1 MEFGTEASAVTKQR
15 LQRAAAAGVA
25 RIRAIA
31 ARRRMWLRV
40 GQGLAALAML
50 AIVALGLLMLR
61 LSDGPLSVGF
71 LTPRIAAAVQQQLPA
86 GYQVTIED
94 TVIERDR
101 DTLDLLLRL
110 REVAV
115 NGPDGKPVFAAPRAA
130 IGLSGLALSM
140 GRIEPSSVW
149 LIRPRMNLRQVG
161 GGLRFQT
168 ATPDAEIVDGSP
180 LPQRSAPLVAPV
192 EAFAVLFAL
201 LGNDGG
207 GRLSTFGVREAR
219 LSVFDETGGRHDI
232 DDVDLVVS
240 RGARDGEIAFEVGIG
255 TGAGM
260 PGFEGSARR
269 NFNGGVV
276 LTGGIRNLSIADLEP
291 LLPRRLPFV
300 MTSPITADFALT
312 VGADGDLDRLSSELM
327 IGAGHIGIGDNV
339 VLIDEADIAL
349 DWSYSTGTIVIRPS
363 MLLAGDTGFKVS
375 GQIAVPERGDFS
387 YGTIPLKLDFADI
400 SIADPKDE
408 LPGRYNSATLEG
420 FLVPDQRFLHVSRLD
435 LVSGQ
440 AAGSFVGFIGG
451 RGETPGVKLAG
462 SVTDMPVATLKS
474 AWPPFIAP
482 KARRWAVRNLVS
494 GDIVDARINVD
505 IQPEGIASA
514 LRGVPF
520 PREAFDMAFRARD
533 LSFRYIGELPPI
545 VGASAVGRL
554 DGQEF
559 DVRLTSEARIEL
571 SSGDILR
578 VPDGRFTVPDIPSKP
593 STGVVEVTIEGKLR
607 DAIRLLDQPPVEF
620 ARSRGMQIDDFEGD
634 GRFDIGVNIPFI
646 DDLRFPDITLDV
658 DGRIED
664 FAASNFA
671 GARRVTDGDVDLRIE
686 GGRISIAGTAELD
699 GVRAAVAVED
709 PLLPGGEPGA
719 RSVTMTLDEDA
730 RRRLGLPLDDIL
742 SGPIVATVSD
752 VRATSEGNSQ
762 RIHAD
767 LTKAR
772 IGFAAIGVDKP
783 AGEQASA
790 DFVLAQT
797 GTTVRLTD
805 LKLVSN
811 SLRVEGSAEFEKGGG
826 LTRLTLPVLRT
837 SRGTDVSV
845 DGRTVSGVQNVS
857 LKGKAIDLRG
867 TLADVRGGAGGGEE
881 AAGGGM
887 RIDIEVERAIGAG
900 GITLT
905 NLSGTVTRTGSR
917 VSRLELTATG
927 VGGAPISLRH
937 SDDGTNADL
946 TVESTD
952 AGSALAWSG
961 VYPNMRGGRLRLAAS
976 RRGATAPLAGTV
988 DIDRFRIA
996 NDPSLA
1002 HLIQGGERQSQ
1013 ARLDSAP
1020 VTSTQQQG
1028 LNVSDVG
1035 FDRLS
1040 ASFQRS
1046 GPTIS
1051 VSNGVLRGL
1060 AVGATIEGSL
1070 DMSARRL
1077 ALHGTYVPLY
1087 ALNNLFGQLPLF
1099 LGPLLGGK
1107 PNEGLLGITYSVSG
1121 TMDAPI
1127 LTINPISVV
1136 APGVFRYI
1144 FGMDNP
1150 RAAVPRTATDP
1161 IEPLQR

>member
-1 MEFGTEASAVTKQR
+1 MDSGAEASAVTKQR

-25 RIRAIA
+25 RIRAIG

-50 AIVALGLLMLR
+50 ALVALGLLMLR
-61 LSDGPLSVGF
+61 LSDSPLSVGF

-86 GYQVTIED
+86 GYQVTIDD

-110 REVAV
+110 RNIAV
-115 NGPDGKPVFAAPRAA
+115 NGPDGNAVFAAPRAA

-149 LIRPRMNLRQVG
+149 LIRPRMNLRQVD

-168 ATPDAEIVDGSP
+168 ATPEAEIVDGGL

-192 EAFAVLFAL
+192 EAFTVLFAL
-201 LGNDGG
+201 LGNEG
-207 GRLSTFGVREAR
+207 GRGLSTFGVRGAR
-219 LSVFDETGGRHDI
+219 LSVFDEAGARHDI
-232 DDVDLVVS
+232 DNVDLVVS
-240 RGARDGEIAFEVGIG
+240 RGTREGEIAFEVGIG
-255 TGAGM
+255 AGAGM
-260 PGFEGSARR
+260 PGLEGSARR
-269 NFNGGVV
+269 SFNGGLV
-276 LTGGIRNLSIADLEP
+276 LTGGIRNLSVADLEP
-291 LLPRRLPFV
+291 LLPKELPFV
-300 MTSPITADFALT
+300 MTGPITADFALT
-312 VGADGDLDRLSSELM
+312 VGVDGDLDRLSSEVM
-327 IGAGHIGIGDNV
+327 IGAGHLGIGEHL

-363 MLLAGDTGFKVS
+363 RLLAGETGFRVS

-387 YGTIPLKLDFADI
+387 YGTIPLKLDFSEI
-400 SIADPKDE
+400 SIADPRDA

-420 FLVPDQRFLHVSRLD
+420 FLVPEQRFLHVSRLD
-435 LVSGQ
+435 LISGQ
-440 AAGSFVGFIGG
+440 TAGSFVGFIGG
-451 RGETPGVKLAG
+451 RGETPGMKLAG

-482 KARRWAVRNLVS
+482 KARHWAVRNLVS
-494 GDIVDARINVD
+494 GDIVDARINID
-505 IQPEGIASA
+505 IQPDEIASA

-520 PREAFDMAFRARD
+520 PQEAFDLAFRTRD
-533 LSFRYIGELPPI
+533 LTFRYIGELPPI
-545 VGASAVGRL
+545 AGASAVGRL

-559 DVRLTSEARIEL
+559 DIRLTSEARIEVA
-571 SSGDILR
+571 SGDVLR
-578 VPDGRFTVPDIPSKP
+578 VPQGRFTVPDIPSKP
-593 STGVVEVTIEGKLR
+593 STGIVQVNLEGKLR
-607 DAIRLLDQPPVEF
+607 DAIRLLDQPPVDF
-620 ARSRGMQIDDFEGD
+620 ASSRGMQVDDFEGD
-634 GRFDIGVNIPFI
+634 GRFDVRLRIPFI
-646 DDLRFPDITLDV
+646 DDLRFADIGLEV
-658 DGRIED
+658 DGRIDD

-686 GGRISIAGTAELD
+686 DGRISIAGTAELD

-752 VRATSEGNSQ
+752 VRATSEGTSQ

-790 DFVLAQT
+790 EFVLAQS
-797 GTTVRLTD
+797 GTSVRLTD

-811 SLRVEGSAEFEKGGG
+811 SLRVEGAAEFEKGGG
-826 LTRLTLPVLRT
+826 LTRLSLPVLRT
-837 SRGTDVSV
+837 ARGTDLSV
-845 DGRTVSGVQNVS
+845 DGRTVNGVQNVS
-857 LKGKAIDLRG
+857 LKGRSIDLRG
-867 TLADVRGGAGGGEE
+867 TLADLRGGAGGGDE

-905 NLSGTVTRTGSR
+905 NLSGTVSRTGAR
-917 VSRLELTATG
+917 VARLELSATG
-927 VGGAPISLRH
+927 EGGAPISLRH

-946 TVESTD
+946 TVESAD

-976 RRGATAPLAGTV
+976 RRGAAAAMAGTV
-988 DIDRFRIA
+988 DIDRFRVA

-1020 VTSTQQQG
+1020 VTSSQQQG

-1051 VSNGVLRGL
+1051 VSNGVLRGV
-1060 AVGATIEGSL
+1060 AVGATVEGSL
-1070 DMSARRL
+1070 DMAGKRL
-1077 ALHGTYVPLY
+1077 AIHGTYVPLY

-1121 TMDAPI
+1121 TMDAPV

-1150 RAAVPRTATDP
+1150 RAVAPRTSTDP